1 MAEKCGHCMTPRK
14 DQAAFCSVCGRP
26 FPEVKVSEATAYWEV
41 LPVMKDMARRLGWCL
56 ALYGPLRRDLDM
68 IAVPWSEDAVAHDHL
83 LRELVRTFGG
93 KYSNEQLEPLSAPRK
108 DVTVL
113 CRKRLLR
120 DNGSYIDVSVID
132 PRIPK
137 LPRL

>member
-1 MAEKCGHCMTPRK
+1 MAE
-14 DQAAFCSVCGRP
+14 S
-26 FPEVKVSEATAYWEV
+26 PEGKVSEATAYWEV
-41 LPVMKDMARRLGWCL
+41 LPVMRNMARRLGWCL

-68 IAVPWSEDAVAHDHL
+68 VAIPWTEEAVAHDHL

-93 KYSNEQLEPLSAPRK
+93 HYSSEHFERPVVRK
-108 DVTVL
+108 DMTVL

-132 PRIPK
+132 PRVPK
-137 LPRL
+137 IPRL

>member
-1 MAEKCGHCMTPRK
+1 MAEKCEHCEILRK
-14 DQAAFCSVCGRP
+14 DSAAFCEACGRP

-68 IAVPWSEDAVAHDHL
+68 VAIPWSEEAVAHDHL
-83 LRELVRTFGG
+83 LRELIRTFGG
-93 KYSNEQLEPLSAPRK
+93 RYSNEILDRPTLRK
-108 DVTVL
+108 DMTVL

-132 PRIPK
+132 PRVPK
-137 LPRL
+137 IPRL

>member
-1 MAEKCGHCMTPRK
+1 MAEMCGHCHAPRQ
-14 DQAAFCSVCGRP
+14 DNATFCAVCGRP
-26 FPEVKVSEATAYWEV
+26 FPEVKVAETSAYWEV
-41 LPVMKDMARRLGWCL
+41 LPVMRDMARRLGWCL

-68 IAVPWSEDAVAHDHL
+68 IAVPWSEEAVPYNEL
-83 LRELVRTFGG
+83 LCELVRTFGG
-93 KYSNEQLEPLSAPRK
+93 KYSNETLEALPARN
-108 DVTVL
+108 DMTIL

-137 LPRL
+137 IPRL